1 MANGGLSWV
10 NHALGATI
18 TATSEVSTLPLS
30 NLQDDHV
37 AVAYRS
43 VDASDLTIDFDLGSA
58 LIIAVVGLF
67 GCNLTAAAT
76 WRIMISAVSAGAT
89 DLYDGGAVAA
99 NVATGYGQ
107 MVQVLPAPVTGRY
120 VRIVLSDAGVAS
132 AGYFQIGAAWIGDLW
147 QPAKNFSYG
156 QQFGR
161 VDPSVK
167 SKSRGGQ
174 LYIDVRDQY
183 RTHQFSMDFL
193 TEAEI
198 FDETLELERVA
209 GTGSNI
215 LWIPDPGGIY
225 QNRQAI
231 FGTLTDLSPAA
242 NPYFAVFSKAYQI
255 EERL

>member
-10 NHALGATI
+10 NSVLGATV

-37 AVAYRS
+37 AIAYRS
-43 VDASDLTIDFDLGSA
+43 ADASDLTIDFDLGSA
-58 LIIAVVGLF
+58 VTIALVGLF
-67 GCNLTAAAT
+67 GCNFTSAAT
-76 WRIMISAVSAGAT
+76 WRIEISIVSAGGT
-89 DLYDGGAVAA
+89 DAYDSGVVAA
-99 NVATGYGQ
+99 NVASGYGQ
-107 MVQVLPAPVTGRY
+107 TVKVLPAPVVGRY
-120 VRIVLSDAGVAS
+120 VRIILSDSGLAS
-132 AGYFQIGAAWIGDLW
+132 VGYFQIGSAWIGALW

-156 QQFGR
+156 QQIGR

-183 RTHQFSMDFL
+183 RTHQFTMDFL
-193 TEAEI
+193 TETEI
-198 FDETLELERVA
+198 YDEVFELDRVA
-209 GTGSNI
+209 GTSSNI
-215 LWIPDPGGIY
+215 LWVPDPSGTR

-231 FGTLTDLSPAA
+231 FGTLTDLAPAA
-242 NPYFAVFSKAYQI
+242 NPFFATFSRQYQI